1 VALPPEGKPTD
12 VEDVRALVNTTV
24 GAAIAAMGG
33 TVEVRRVAGGV
44 VSLGFKGPPA
54 LGKGIAAA
62 VRDKF
67 SDVTDVKLE
76 AL

>member
-1 VALPPEGKPTD
+1 
-12 VEDVRALVNTTV
+12 
-24 GAAIAAMGG
+24 M
-33 TVEVRRVAGGV
+33 EVRRVAGGT

-62 VRDKF
+62 VKDKF
-67 SDVTDVKLE
+67 SDITDVKLE